1 MVNVMRK
8 AVLSMVLMC
17 GALAAGIGSASAAQ
31 LNAVAS
37 FSVLADVVKQ
47 VGGDRVKV
55 SSLVPAN
62 GDPHEFEPTPRDAG
76 RLNNADLVFLSGLG
90 LEGWLDRLVS
100 ASGYKSHAITVS
112 EGIKPLDAAEEDND
126 HQHRHGGSDPH
137 VWNDVANVKLWV
149 DNIEQAL
156 EKKDP
161 AGAEVYKANA
171 TRYRHQLDQLDS
183 DIRSE
188 IQSVPQAQ
196 RKVLTSHDALG
207 YYGHAYGVSFLSPQG
222 LSTSS
227 EASARD
233 VAALISQ
240 IKREH
245 ISAYFFENANDPRLV
260 KQIAAA
266 TGAKPSGE
274 LYVESLSTEQ
284 GPAADYLSMMRYNT
298 EQMVAAMKG
307 SHDH

>member
-1 MVNVMRK
+1 MRNFF
-8 AVLSMVLMC
+8 LSLVVA
-17 GALAAGIGSASAAQ
+17 GAALVASIGSANAAP
-31 LNAVAS
+31 LNVVAS
-37 FSVLADVVKQ
+37 FSVLGDVVKQ

-55 SSLVPAN
+55 SSLVPAD

-76 RLNNADLVFLSGLG
+76 RLNNADLVFLSGFG
-90 LEGWLDRLVS
+90 LEGWLDRLVT

-112 EGIKPLDAAEEDND
+112 EGIKPIKAAEEDD
-126 HQHRHGGSDPH
+126 DQHRHGGTDPH
-137 VWNDVANVKLWV
+137 VWNNVSNVKLWV
-149 DNIEQAL
+149 NNIEQAL

-161 AGAEVYKANA
+161 AGAETYKANA

-183 DIRSE
+183 DIRSA
-188 IQSVPQAQ
+188 IKSVPKAQ

-207 YYGHAYGVSFLSPQG
+207 YYGHAYGVNFLSPQG

-260 KQIAAA
+260 TQIAAA

-274 LYVESLSTEQ
+274 LYVESLSSAK

-298 EQMVAAMKG
+298 AQMVAAMKG
-307 SHDH
+307 DHH